1 MLRSLVLIAL
11 LLAPLRGI
19 AAAQD
24 TPEAVAGSGT
34 RANELVRIRQV
45 APGVF
50 AALTPPPLR
59 FADANATVI
68 VTEREAIVVD
78 VPGRPD
84 RAVELLDRIAELTD
98 KPVRYLVLTHWHG
111 DHARLAGLLR
121 QRHPELEVIAH
132 SSLMGALPAR
142 TAPAL
147 AAEAEELATAVEKT
161 AERHR
166 SGLSEQGEPLTV
178 EESEKLATALE
189 RARER
194 LRILRETEIVAPSL
208 LVSDELLL
216 RRGEQEI
223 RILHLPGHTEGD
235 LVVLLPREKVVITG
249 DLLDAI
255 PFAGDGDLTRWIAS
269 LDALE
274 RLEFDTVVPGHGE
287 PLHGKEHLRLV
298 RDFLRSIRD
307 QVALLAAAGATLE
320 EARKQ
325 VDVERFRRPLA
336 GDEGLP
342 NRAFD
347 HFRDAAVER
356 AWKLAQ
362 DLN

>member
-1 MLRSLVLIAL
+1 MLRYFVLIACV
-11 LLAPLRGI
+11 LAPLRGI
-19 AAAQD
+19 AGTQD
-24 TPEAVAGSGT
+24 APEAGAGGGA
-34 RANELVRIRQV
+34 RADELVHVRQI

-50 AALTPPPLR
+50 AALAPPPLR

-132 SSLMGALPAR
+132 PSLVEALPAR

-147 AAEAEELATAVEKT
+147 AAEAEELAAAVEE
-161 AERHR
+161 AAGRHR
-166 SGLSEQGEPLTV
+166 SGLSEQGEPLTA
-178 EESEKLATALE
+178 EESEELAAALG

-194 LRILRETEIVAPSL
+194 LRILRETEIVLPSL
-208 LVSDELLL
+208 LVSGELVL
-216 RRGEQEI
+216 RRGEREI

-235 LVVLLPREKVVITG
+235 LVVLLPREKVAITG

-255 PFAGDGDLTRWIAS
+255 PFAGDGDLTRWIGS

-274 RLEFDTVVPGHGE
+274 RFDFDTVIPGHGE

-307 QVALLAAAGATLE
+307 QVGRLAAAGAALE
-320 EARKQ
+320 ETREQ
-325 VDVERFRRPLA
+325 VDVERFRGPLA
-336 GDEGLP
+336 GDEDLP

-347 HFRDAAVER
+347 HFRNAAVER
-356 AWKLAQ
+356 AWELAQ
-362 DLN
+362 DPD